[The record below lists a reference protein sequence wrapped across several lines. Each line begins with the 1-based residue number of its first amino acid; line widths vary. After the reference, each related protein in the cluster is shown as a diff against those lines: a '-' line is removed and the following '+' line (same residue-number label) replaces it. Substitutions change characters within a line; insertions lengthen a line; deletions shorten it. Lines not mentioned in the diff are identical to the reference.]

1 MAGCCCLSDLP
12 DCFLELNNDDPTVEI
27 PQFDSEN
34 ATYYTSG
41 LVAFMLLPGIAF
53 WSLLRNGSYTSPRT
67 HKRCNKTAR
76 FRAVAMMARFFQSRH
91 ARPAAGPSASST
103 FSSHAAVT
111 CSSCASMSPLSQ
123 FTAFNPAHIRCPD
136 RQLFPQR
143 RQSSWATS
151 GH

>member
-76 FRAVAMMARFFQSRH
+76 FRAVAMMARFFVP
-91 ARPAAGPSASST
+91 PATLGQPQAPSST
-103 FSSHAAVT
+103 FSLDAAVT
-111 CSSCASMSPLSQ
+111 CSCASMSPLSQ
-123 FTAFNPAHIRCPD
+123 FTAFNPSTYSLPRP
-136 RQLFPQR
+136 PTV
-143 RQSSWATS
+143 SAT
-151 GH
+151 